1 MQDSIAIFKKYLPE
15 AAVNYCYQLWQQ
27 HAFDFRI
34 TQSRSSKF
42 GDYRF
47 YNNRHKITVNG
58 DLNPYAFLVTYL
70 HEVAHLITF
79 SKHKHRVQPHGK
91 EWKNHFREVAA
102 PVLHTQVFPADVLQ
116 ALQRYLVNPKASS
129 CTDPVLFQ
137 ALHQFDKQTDKIVLA
152 NLAEGE
158 LFSLNGRAFRK
169 GVTRRTR
176 VLCEEVKSRKKYLV
190 HSQALVQVKD

>member
-15 AAVNYCYQLWQQ
+15 TAVTYCHELWQH

-34 TQSRSSKF
+34 TKARSSKF

-70 HEVAHLITF
+70 HEVAHLVTF
-79 SKHKHRVQPHGK
+79 SKYKHKAQPHGK
-91 EWKNHFREVAA
+91 EWKKAFREVAA
-102 PVLHTQVFPADVLQ
+102 PVLQAQVFPAEVLT
-116 ALQRYLVNPKASS
+116 ALQQYLVNPKASS
-129 CTDPVLFQ
+129 CTDPALFQ
-137 ALHQFDKQTDKIVLA
+137 ALHQFDTRTDKVLLA
-152 NLAEGE
+152 HVAEGE
-158 LFSLNGRAFRK
+158 VFSLNGRAFRK

-190 HSQALVQVKD
+190 HSQALVEVK